1 MQIIGSKI
9 NQWSEWIMHLVLLQI
24 YWIIGTL
31 MGGVILGIIP
41 SSIAL
46 FSSIRKL
53 FRDSLEFNLK
63 TYFIHEYKTN
73 FKFSLL
79 LNVWYMLVLLISFI
93 YIEYLTATRN
103 SWLAYTHIPLYVI
116 LFFLALLSIYLI
128 PVYVHYEIRLVH
140 LLPTTATI
148 LLTGIK
154 WILPLILSLIT
165 IALIFIRFSI
175 TIIFFGISLPAFI
188 VFYFTYR
195 AFSDFD
201 LKREQAE

>member
-53 FRDSLEFNLK
+53 FRDSQEFNLK

-79 LNVWYMLVLLISFI
+79 LNVWYML
-93 YIEYLTATRN
+93 
-103 SWLAYTHIPLYVI
+103 
-116 LFFLALLSIYLI
+116 
-128 PVYVHYEIRLVH
+128 EI
-140 LLPTTATI
+140 
-148 LLTGIK
+148 G
-154 WILPLILSLIT
+154 
-165 IALIFIRFSI
+165 
-175 TIIFFGISLPAFI
+175 
-188 VFYFTYR
+188 R
-195 AFSDFD
+195 ASC
-201 LKREQAE
+201 RERV